1 MTEIYEKP
9 VMDNENPEQV
19 NERIVEK
26 QTSVSVGTTDTGYHH
41 EDVLKKYVDIAFY
54 IGIAII
60 VLLFIFQVYNARGSF
75 EMVLGALVINV
86 LYGLLL
92 YVFRSFVYV
101 FRNISINLHEMNM
114 KMKEK
119 A

>member
-1 MTEIYEKP
+1 MEEILEYST
-9 VMDNENPEQV
+9 Q
-19 NERIVEK
+19 NERINSQEEPNS
-26 QTSVSVGTTDTGYHH
+26 TSTPTVKTTDTGYHH
-41 EDVLKKYVDIAFY
+41 EDVLKKYVDIVFY
-54 IGIAII
+54 VGLGIII
-60 VLLFIFQVYNARGSF
+60 LLFIVQASHTPSF
-75 EMVLGALVINV
+75 EMLLGSLLIYV

-119 A
+119 EV